1 MTSQPV
7 EDVCAVIWHNYML
20 VNDGGSEGDDRR
32 NALYRFIRDLN
43 ACPEYDF
50 DILQV
55 AGAVYLKKL
64 DEFGEDRD
72 ARRAGA
78 EAAARSLKSRIGQAD
93 P

>member
-1 MTSQPV
+1 MISQPV
-7 EDVCAVIWHNYML
+7 EDVCAVIWRNYML
-20 VNDGGSEGDDRR
+20 VNNEAREGDDRR
-32 NALYRFIRDLN
+32 SALYRFIRDLN